1 MGPARGWGS
10 MRRPVLFMLMLLAA
24 NAGADT
30 AGEAALPV
38 TVDERNAAC
47 SQAEDA
53 DPERAVALAQSV
65 LDQGATIS
73 AKQRAEALGCRGWS
87 QASLARKDDARR
99 DAHALRELVRG
110 FAPGPERVRLTRRAG
125 TILHRSGDRVGAVDY
140 YAQAVADAEAQ
151 GLEAER
157 IPLLVNLGVLHSE
170 FEEHAR
176 AQVNYEQALALME
189 RLGDFRYEA
198 PVRYNLGLNLTG
210 QDRDAEAVPHL
221 RRALELIREH
231 AIGGPTQELAATL
244 GLAGALQQSGE
255 PAEARSLL
263 DRAKAIVLPARDA
276 SLDYQLTEIEAGQ
289 RAAAGNTAGAL
300 ALLEAVDAGKLNEIQ
315 QWQLLQRRADLLGKL
330 GRHAQA
336 GVVLREAMAFRETY
350 LRHQNHERLAAL
362 DAHMR
367 DREQRLELERL
378 QADAEAQALQLEARE
393 RQQWVAAV
401 VAGALLLFAG
411 VLLLWQRR
419 MNRLLYLASHTD
431 PLTGLANRREMA
443 MHLRMVSVEPH
454 GHAAV
459 LLIDIDLFK
468 RINDEHGHE
477 AGDQVLKAYAQRLR
491 EHAGDGAFVAR
502 WGGEEFL
509 VLLPRCDAERARAT
523 ADRLRMLLAQ
533 PIPGPKGA
541 LQAGA
546 SIGYANLPLPGPRHA
561 DAWHHS
567 VQLADSA
574 LYLAKRVG
582 RDAWAGY
589 WIEREIPE
597 WPAERLGRE
606 PHLARSLQLITPE
619 SSRPLREAVVAV
631 TN

>member
-1 MGPARGWGS
+1 
-10 MRRPVLFMLMLLAA
+10 MRRPVVLLLALLA
-24 NAGADT
+24 SNATADP

-38 TVDERNAAC
+38 TVDERIAAC
-47 SQAEDA
+47 AQAEDA
-53 DPERAVALAQSV
+53 NPERALALAQSV
-65 LDQGATIS
+65 LDQGVALG

-110 FAPGPERVRLTRRAG
+110 FEASAERVRLTRRAG
-125 TILHRSGDRVGAVDY
+125 TILHRSGDRVGAVDL
-140 YAQAVADAEAQ
+140 YALAVADAETQ

-189 RLGDFRYEA
+189 RLGDYRYEA
-198 PVRYNLGLNLTG
+198 PVRYNLGLNLSG

-221 RRALELIREH
+221 RRALELIREN
-231 AIGGPTQELAATL
+231 AVGGPTQELGATL
-244 GLAGALQQSGE
+244 GLASALQQSGE
-255 PAEARSLL
+255 TAEAHALL
-263 DRAKAIVLPARDA
+263 QRAKAIELPARDA
-276 SLDYQLTEIEAGQ
+276 SLDYQLVTIEAGQ
-289 RAAAGNTAGAL
+289 RAASGDVAGAL
-300 ALLEAVDAGKLNEIQ
+300 ALVETVDASKLNEIQ
-315 QWQLLQRRADLLGKL
+315 QWQLLKTRADLLERL
-330 GRHAQA
+330 GRYSQSNA
-336 GVVLREAMAFRETY
+336 VLREINVLRENY

-362 DAHMR
+362 DSHMR

-378 QADAEAQALQLEARE
+378 QAEADAQARRIEARE
-393 RQQWVAAV
+393 HLQWIAAIV
-401 VAGALLLFAG
+401 VGLLLLLG
-411 VLLLWQRR
+411 SSVLLWQRR
-419 MNRLLYLASHTD
+419 MNRRLYLASHTD

-443 MHLRMVSVEPH
+443 RHLRAAAVEPQ
-454 GHAAV
+454 GSAAV

-477 AGDQVLKAYAQRLR
+477 AGDQVLMAYARRLR
-491 EHAGDGAFVAR
+491 ESAGEGSFVAR

-509 VLLPRCDAERARAT
+509 VLLPRCDADGARAT
-523 ADRLRMLLAQ
+523 ADRLRVLLAQ
-533 PIPGPKGA
+533 PIAGPKGA

-589 WIEREIPE
+589 WVDREIPE

-606 PHLARSLQLITPE
+606 PHLARSLQLIVPE
-619 SSRPLREAVVAV
+619 SSRPLREVVAV
-631 TN
+631 AMAH

>member
-1 MGPARGWGS
+1 
-10 MRRPVLFMLMLLAA
+10 MRSPVLLILALLAT
-24 NAGADT
+24 NAGANAPD
-30 AGEAALPV
+30 EAALPV
-38 TVDERNAAC
+38 TIDERNAAC
-47 SQAEDA
+47 VQTEDS
-53 DPERAVALAQSV
+53 DSERSVALAQSV
-65 LDQGATIS
+65 LDQGATLS

-87 QASLARKDDARR
+87 QAALARKDDARR
-99 DAHALRELVRG
+99 DAHALHELVRNFDAG
-110 FAPGPERVRLTRRAG
+110 AERVRLIRRAG
-125 TILHRSGDRVGAVDY
+125 SILHRSGDRVGAVDL

-157 IPLLVNLGVLHSE
+157 IPLLANLGVLHSE

-189 RLGDFRYEA
+189 RLGDYRYEA
-198 PVRYNLGLNLTG
+198 PVRYNLGLNLSG

-221 RRALELIREH
+221 RRALELIRENSF
-231 AIGGPTQELAATL
+231 GGPTQELGATL
-244 GLAGALQQSGE
+244 GLANALQRSGE
-255 PAEARSLL
+255 TGEAQTLL
-263 DRAKAIVLPARDA
+263 QRAKAIELPARDL
-276 SLDYQLTEIEAGQ
+276 SLDYQLTTIEADQ
-289 RAAAGNTAGAL
+289 RAASGDVAGAL
-300 ALLEAVDAGKLNEIQ
+300 ALLDAVDAGKLNEIQ
-315 QWQLLQRRADLLGKL
+315 QWQLLKQRADLLERL
-330 GRHAQA
+330 GRYARA
-336 GVVLREAMAFRETY
+336 AEVLREIIALRENY

-362 DAHMR
+362 DSHMR

-378 QADAEAQALQLEARE
+378 QAEADTQARRIEARE
-393 RQQWVAAV
+393 HLQWIAAI
-401 VAGALLLFAG
+401 VAGLLLLIGSA
-411 VLLLWQRR
+411 VLLWQRR
-419 MNRLLYLASHTD
+419 MNHRLYLASHTD

-443 MHLRMVSVEPH
+443 THLRAFSIDPQ
-454 GHAAV
+454 GSAAV

-477 AGDQVLKAYAQRLR
+477 VGDQVLMAYAQRLR
-491 EHAGDGAFVAR
+491 DGVGEGACVAR

-509 VLLPRCDAERARAT
+509 VLLPRCDAERARVT
-523 ADRLRMLLAQ
+523 ADRLRVLLAQ
-533 PIPGPKGA
+533 PIAGIKDL

-546 SIGYANLPLPGPRHA
+546 SLGYANLPLPGTHHP

-606 PHLARSLQLITPE
+606 PHLARSLQLITPV
-619 SSRPLREAVVAV
+619 SSRPLREAVAMAV
-631 TN
+631 SH